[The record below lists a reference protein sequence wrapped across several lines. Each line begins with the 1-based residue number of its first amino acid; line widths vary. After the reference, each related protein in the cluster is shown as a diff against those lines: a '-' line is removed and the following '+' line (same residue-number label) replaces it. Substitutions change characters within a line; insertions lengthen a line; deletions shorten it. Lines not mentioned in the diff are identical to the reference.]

1 MRVSLSWLREYVPV
15 EGSID
20 DLAHRL
26 TLAGI
31 EVANVERMGG
41 SWEKIYV
48 GEIVA
53 LDRHPNADRLQI
65 ATVDYGQGSSTVVT
79 GAPNL
84 NVGDRVPFALVGAE
98 LIDMHQDPPR
108 SARLRPAKI
117 RGVESLGMVCSAAE
131 LGLGGDHAGILILD
145 PSTPVGRPLADVI
158 GDTVL
163 ELELTPNRSDCL
175 SMLGV
180 AQEVAALI
188 VQPFREPSLEVEGEG
203 PPTAERVEVEILD
216 QDLCRRYSAAIV
228 EGVEVGP
235 SPRWLQDRLVAAEV
249 RPINNVVDVTNYV
262 MLEYGQPLHAFD
274 FAKLAGGK
282 IVVRR
287 ARPGERLRTL
297 DGVDRALEGEML
309 VIADAERPVAVAGV
323 MGGQE
328 SEVSERTT
336 TVLLEAANFDPIS
349 VRRTSRGLKL
359 PSEASRRFEKGL
371 PPELTVIALTRAAQL
386 LRDLAAPADGSPR
399 IGRGWADCYPV
410 PAAPRTVTLPLAEF
424 ERLLGRPYEAGEV
437 TAVLERLG
445 FDVGR
450 EGEDLQVV
458 VPYRRVDVAI
468 PADVVEEVARV
479 QGYDA
484 LPTTALAG
492 RLPDPTPAD
501 AAFRLEEQLRDILV
515 GCGLFEVITY
525 PWLSEARLE
534 KVSFGLHAAPLARE
548 LDARLLPDVEPIR
561 IVNPL
566 SSESEL
572 MRTTAVVHL
581 LETVRD
587 NLRWTDRDVQVFEI
601 GRIYLRRDGGGELPE
616 ERRVLTIATGGYRSG
631 SDWGSRRPIDF
642 YDLKGVVERALE
654 ELGVGHVDVQPLEHS
669 LFRSGQAAALTLPGR
684 RGQEPVLLGAL
695 GEVAAR
701 VRRSFD
707 LDEPTFLAALDLS
720 RAFAARGGLQPV
732 RSLARYPAIYQDL
745 ALVLAEDVSSE
756 QVRRLILRAGRP
768 LAVEASLFDVYRG
781 ERIGAGQRSLAY
793 RITYQS
799 RERTLTDRE
808 VADAHGRIESALARE
823 LGARVRGR

>member
-1 MRVSLSWLREYVPV
+1 MRVSLSWLREYVSV
-15 EGSID
+15 DGSID
-20 DLAHRL
+20 DLAHRM

-31 EVANVERMGG
+31 EVARVERTGG
-41 SWEKIYV
+41 SWEKVYV

-53 LDRHPNADRLQI
+53 LEPHPNADRLRL

-79 GAPNL
+79 GAPNIAL
-84 NVGDRVPFALVGAE
+84 GDRVPFALVGAE
-98 LIDMHQDPPR
+98 LMDMHQDPPR
-108 SARLRPAKI
+108 PARLRPARI

-145 PSTPVGRPLADVI
+145 PSTPVGKPLAEVI
-158 GDTVL
+158 GETVL
-163 ELELTPNRSDCL
+163 VLELTPNRSDCL
-175 SMLGV
+175 SILGV
-180 AQEVAALI
+180 AQEVAALTS
-188 VQPFREPSLEVEGEG
+188 QPFGEPSVAIEAEG
-203 PPTAERVEVEILD
+203 PPTAERVAIEIVD

-228 EGVEVGP
+228 EGVSVGP
-235 SPRWLQDRLVAAEV
+235 SPRWLQDRLVAADV
-249 RPINNVVDVTNYV
+249 RPISNVVDVTNYV

-274 FAKLAGGK
+274 FAKLAGGR

-297 DGVDRALEGEML
+297 DGADRALDPEML
-309 VIADAERPVAVAGV
+309 VIADAERAVAVAGV
-323 MGGQE
+323 MGGQD
-328 SEVSERTT
+328 SEVSAATT
-336 TVLLEAANFDPIS
+336 TVLLESANFNPIS
-349 VRRTSRGLKL
+349 VRRTSRALKL

-371 PPELTVIALTRAAQL
+371 PPELTVIALARAAQL
-386 LRDLAAPADGSPR
+386 LREVAG
-399 IGRGWADCYPV
+399 GQVGQGWADCYPV
-410 PAAPRTVTLPLAEF
+410 PAAPRSVTLPISEF
-424 ERLLGRPYEAGEV
+424 ERLLGRPYERGEV

-445 FDVGR
+445 FDVSW
-450 EGEDLQVV
+450 EGDDLQVV
-458 VPYRRVDVAI
+458 APYRRVDVAI

-501 AAFRLEEQLRDILV
+501 EPFRLEERLRDILV
-515 GCGLFEVITY
+515 GCGLYEVITY

-534 KVSFGLHAAPLARE
+534 KVSFGAHAAPLARE
-548 LDARLLPDVEPIR
+548 LDARVLSEVEPIR

-566 SSESEL
+566 STESEL

-601 GRIYLRRDGGGELPE
+601 GRIYLRQPEGGELPE

-631 SDWGSRRPIDF
+631 TEWGARRPIDF
-642 YDLKGVVERALE
+642 YDLKGVVERALDE
-654 ELGVGHVDVQPLEHS
+654 FGLPRLEAQPLDHS
-669 LFRSGQAAALTLPGR
+669 LFRPGHAAALTLPGR
-684 RGQEPVLLGAL
+684 RGQKPVLLGAL

-707 LDEPTFLAALDLS
+707 LDEPCFLAALDLS
-720 RAFAARGGLQPV
+720 RVFAARAGLQPV
-732 RSLARYPAIYQDL
+732 KSLARYPAIYQDL
-745 ALVLAEDVSSE
+745 ALVLAEAVSSE
-756 QVRRLILRAGRP
+756 QVRRVILRTGRP
-768 LAVEASLFDVYRG
+768 LAVEAALFDVYRG
-781 ERIGAGQRSLAY
+781 ERIGAGKRSLAY

-799 RERTLTDRE
+799 PDRTLTDRE
-808 VADAHGRIESALARE
+808 VAEAHARIEAALERE
-823 LGARVRGR
+823 VGAQVRGR